1 MSLPSTRRDTSAAFV
16 ANVSRQSR
24 TERRVP
30 LREGAASMEI
40 LIEGLDVPSYV
51 ADIAE
56 RKRHSFVACRLP
68 EVAVF
73 GALLG
78 AAYAAVRKRE
88 RHVETVG
95 GGDDGAEGRLSQM
108 NEARLDDL
116 RGGRGREGTE
126 HERVEVRRAPAEVD
140 AS

>member
-88 RHVETVG
+88 RHVET
-95 GGDDGAEGRLSQM
+95 RM
-108 NEARLDDL
+108 
-116 RGGRGREGTE
+116 RGHPWPCRTD
-126 HERVEVRRAPAEVD
+126 VRASSGETSRPA
-140 AS
+140 

>member
-1 MSLPSTRRDTSAAFV
+1 MSLPSIRRDTSAAFV

-56 RKRHSFVACRLP
+56 VKRHSSPAASPKSLYL
-68 EVAVF
+68 
-73 GALLG
+73 ALFS
-78 AAYAAVRKRE
+78 
-88 RHVETVG
+88 ETRMPLCV
-95 GGDDGAEGRLSQM
+95 
-108 NEARLDDL
+108 
-116 RGGRGREGTE
+116 T
-126 HERVEVRRAPAEVD
+126 RA
-140 AS
+140 SC